1 MLGEPAAVSQPGKL
15 HEHQS
20 GLKPEMRQKT
30 LKTKINC
37 AGVGL
42 HSGRRVKLTIGPGA
56 VDSGIVFKRT
66 DLGDAGVVIP
76 ARWDQV
82 VDTRLCT
89 TIGNGAAGH
98 GDPAQVGT
106 IEHLM
111 AAFSG
116 LGVDNAVVEI
126 DGPEVPIMDGS
137 ADSFVFLIECAGLFE
152 QSAPRKRIKIL
163 KLISVSDGQA
173 SATLMPSPFP
183 VLDFALDFASPAIGR
198 QERSVRLVD
207 GAFKRELSRA
217 RTFGFAEEVE
227 QLRKAGLARGGSL
240 DNAIVVGSGRVLNRE
255 GLRYADEFV
264 RHKLLDAVG
273 DLYLAGA
280 PIDGRFH
287 AVRSG
292 HALNNRLLRAL
303 FADSEAWTVTSDDDA
318 AAADWAL
325 TGGRQALGRAS

>member
-1 MLGEPAAVSQPGKL
+1 
-15 HEHQS
+15 
-20 GLKPEMRQKT
+20 MRQKT
-30 LKTKINC
+30 LKTRISC
-37 AGVGL
+37 TGIGL
-42 HSGRRVKLTIGPGA
+42 HSGRRVRLTIGPAA
-56 VDSGIVFKRT
+56 VGSGIVFKRT
-66 DLGDAGVVIP
+66 DLGETGVVVP
-76 ARWDQV
+76 ARWDHV

-89 TIGNGAAGH
+89 TIGNADGT
-98 GDPAQVGT
+98 QIGT

-116 LGVDNAVVEI
+116 LGVDNATVDI

-137 ADSFVFLIECAGLFE
+137 ADAFVFLIECAGLFE
-152 QSAPRKRIKIL
+152 QSAPRNRIKIL
-163 KLISVSDGQA
+163 KRVSVSDGEA
-173 SATLMPSPFP
+173 SATLVPSPFP
-183 VLDFALDFASPAIGR
+183 ALDFALDFASPAIGR
-198 QERSVRLVD
+198 QERSVRLVN
-207 GAFKRELSRA
+207 GTFKRELSRA

-240 DNAIVVGSGRVLNRE
+240 DNAIVVGAGRVLNRE

-280 PIDGRFH
+280 PIDGRLY

-303 FADSEAWTVTSDDDA
+303 FAHSEAWT
-318 AAADWAL
+318 L
-325 TGGRQALGRAS
+325 TGDEDVPSTEWDMAEARQAFG